1 MKRSLSKIYLLLI
14 SLLILGAVTVAQVKP
29 EVSISENT
37 TNIPLS
43 EKLRVEVEVALKK
56 RDFKQAETL
65 LVNEI
70 NQQKNSAEA
79 AKLLIFT
86 AGIFF
91 LDGDW
96 LNTAICYKKAEK
108 ISPLDARSRFTLAM
122 AYLKLNQPS
131 WAIPEL
137 KKLAQEQPENALYIY
152 WLGRI
157 DYDAQKYD
165 QAVIKLRKAVEL
177 DPTMIRA
184 YDNLGLTYEHLSHN
198 ETAVKSYRTAIELNR
213 QQTNPSPWP
222 NLNLAILL
230 MGKNELGEAEILLR
244 EALRYDAKLPQIH
257 YNLGQILEKQNKPTE
272 AKDAL
277 LQAILLDQNY
287 AEPHYNLSRIY
298 QKQGEKIKAKEELEL
313 FQKLKKR

>member
-1 MKRSLSKIYLLLI
+1 MKRSVTKIYLLLI
-14 SLLILGAVTVAQVKP
+14 SLLILAAVTVAQVKP
-29 EVSISENT
+29 EVSISEYT
-37 TNIPLS
+37 TNIPLP
-43 EKLRVEVEVALKK
+43 EKLRVEVEAAVKK

-79 AKLLIFT
+79 AKLLVFT

-108 ISPLDARSRFTLAM
+108 ISPLDPHSRFTLAM
-122 AYLKLNQPS
+122 AYLKLNQS
-131 WAIPEL
+131 GWAIPEL

-177 DPTMIRA
+177 DPKMMRA
-184 YDNLGLTYEHLSHN
+184 YDNLGLTYEHLSDN
-198 ETAVKSYRTAIELNR
+198 EAAIKSYRTAIELNR
-213 QQTNPSPWP
+213 KQANPSPWP

-230 MGKNELGEAEILLR
+230 MGKNELSEAEILLR

-257 YNLGQILEKQNKPTE
+257 YNLGQILEKQNKPIE
-272 AKDAL
+272 AKEAL
-277 LQAILLDQNY
+277 LQAITLDQNY
-287 AEPHYNLSRIY
+287 AEPHYTLSRIY

>member
-1 MKRSLSKIYLLLI
+1 MKRPVPKIYLLLI
-14 SLLILGAVTVAQVKP
+14 TLLIMGAVTVAQVKP

-37 TNIPLS
+37 TNIALPD
-43 EKLRVEVEVALKK
+43 KLRFEVEAALKK

-70 NQQKNSAEA
+70 NQQKNSVEA

-91 LDGDW
+91 LDSDW
-96 LNTAICYKKAEK
+96 MNAAICYKKAEK

-122 AYLKLNQPS
+122 TYLKLNQAS

-137 KKLAQEQPENALYIY
+137 KKLAQEQPENALYVY

-177 DPTMIRA
+177 DPKMMRA
-184 YDNLGLTYEHLSHN
+184 HDNLGLTYEHLSDN
-198 ETAVKSYRTAIELNR
+198 EAAAKSYRAAIELNR
-213 QQTNPSPWP
+213 KQTNPSPWP

-230 MGKNELGEAEILLR
+230 MGKNELDEAENLLR
-244 EALRYDAKLPQIH
+244 EALRYDAKLPPIY
-257 YNLGQILEKQNKPTE
+257 YNLGQILEKQNKPIE

-287 AEPHYNLSRIY
+287 AEPHYTLSRIY
-298 QKQGEKIKAKEELEL
+298 QKQGEKIKAKEELDL

>member
-1 MKRSLSKIYLLLI
+1 MKPSIAKIYLLLI
-14 SLLILGAVTVAQVKP
+14 GLLILAAVTVAQVKP

-37 TNIPLS
+37 TNIPLP
-43 EKLRVEVEVALKK
+43 EKLRGEVEAALKK

-65 LVNEI
+65 LVSKI
-70 NQQKNSAEA
+70 NQLSNSTEA
-79 AKLLIFT
+79 AKILIFT

-91 LDGDW
+91 LDSDW
-96 LNTAICYKKAEK
+96 MNTAICYKKAEK

-122 AYLKLNQPS
+122 AYLKLNQAS

-177 DPTMIRA
+177 DPKMMRA
-184 YDNLGLTYEHLSHN
+184 HDNLGLTYEHLSDN
-198 ETAVKSYRTAIELNR
+198 EAAVKSYRTAIELN
-213 QQTNPSPWP
+213 QKQPNPSPWP

-230 MGKNELGEAEILLR
+230 IGKNEMSEAESLLR

-272 AKDAL
+272 AKEAL

-287 AEPHYNLSRIY
+287 AEPHYTLSRIY
-298 QKQGEKIKAKEELEL
+298 QKQGEKIKAQEELKL

>member
-1 MKRSLSKIYLLLI
+1 MKRPFTKICLLLT

-29 EVSISENT
+29 EVSVSENT
-37 TNIPLS
+37 TNIPLP
-43 EKLRVEVEVALKK
+43 EKLRTEVEVALKN
-56 RDFKQAETL
+56 RNFKQAETL

-70 NQQKNSAEA
+70 NQRQNSAET
-79 AKLLIFT
+79 AKLLAFT

-108 ISPLDARSRFTLAM
+108 ISPLDVSSRFTLAM

-137 KKLAQEQPENALYIY
+137 KKLVKEQPDNALYIY

-165 QAVIKLRKAVEL
+165 QALIKLRKAVEL

-184 YDNLGLTYEHLSHN
+184 YDNLGLTYEHLSDN
-198 ETAVKSYRTAIELNR
+198 EAAIKSYRTAIELNR
-213 QQTNPSPWP
+213 KQTNPSPWP
-222 NLNLAILL
+222 FLNLAILL
-230 MGKNELGEAEILLR
+230 IGKNELSETEILLR
-244 EALRYDAKLPQIH
+244 EAQRYDAKLPQIH
-257 YNLGQILEKQNKPTE
+257 YNLGQILEKQNKSTE
-272 AKDAL
+272 AKEAL
-277 LQAILLDQNY
+277 LQAITLDQNY
-287 AEPHYNLSRIY
+287 AEPHYTLSRIY
-298 QKQGEKIKAKEELEL
+298 QKQGEKLKAKEELEL

>member
-1 MKRSLSKIYLLLI
+1 MKRRMTIKYLLLI
-14 SLLILGAVTVAQVKP
+14 SLLTLAVVTLAQVKP

-37 TNIPLS
+37 TNISLS
-43 EKLRVEVEVALKK
+43 EKLRGEVEAALKQ

-70 NQQKNSAEA
+70 NQQKNSGEA

-122 AYLKLNQPS
+122 AYLKLNQAS
-131 WAIPEL
+131 WAVPEL
-137 KKLAQEQPENALYIY
+137 KKLVQEQPENALYIY

-177 DPTMIRA
+177 DPTTIRA
-184 YDNLGLTYEHLSHN
+184 YDNLGLTYEHLSDN
-198 ETAVKSYRTAIELNR
+198 EAAAKSYRAAIELNR
-213 QQTNPSPWP
+213 KQTNPSPWP
-222 NLNLAILL
+222 NLNLAILM
-230 MGKNELGEAEILLR
+230 MGKNGLEEAENLLR

-257 YNLGQILEKQNKPTE
+257 YNLGQILAKQNKPIE

-277 LQAILLDQNY
+277 LQAILLDNNY
-287 AEPHYNLSRIY
+287 AEPHYTLSRIY

-313 FQKLKKR
+313 FQKLKKK

>member
-1 MKRSLSKIYLLLI
+1 MKRSVIKNNLLLI
-14 SLLILGAVTVAQVKP
+14 VLLILGAVTVAQVKP
-29 EVSISENT
+29 EVSIAENT
-37 TNIPLS
+37 TNILLP
-43 EKLRVEVEVALKK
+43 EKLRVEVEATLKR
-56 RDFKQAETL
+56 RDFKQAEKL

-70 NQQKNSAEA
+70 NQQQNSAET
-79 AKLLIFT
+79 AKLLTFT

-108 ISPLDARSRFTLAM
+108 ISPLDVSSRFTLAM

-165 QAVIKLRKAVEL
+165 QAVIKLRKVVEL
-177 DPTMIRA
+177 DPKMMRA
-184 YDNLGLTYEHLSHN
+184 HDNLGLTYEHLSDN
-198 ETAVKSYRTAIELNR
+198 EAAVKSYRTAIELNR
-213 QQTNPSPWP
+213 QQVNPSPWP
-222 NLNLAILL
+222 FLNLAILL
-230 MGKNELGEAEILLR
+230 IGKNELSEAAILLR
-244 EALRYDAKLPQIH
+244 EAQHFDAKLPQIH
-257 YNLGQILEKQNKPTE
+257 YNLGQVLEKQNKSTE
-272 AKDAL
+272 AKEAL
-277 LQAILLDQNY
+277 LQAITLDQNY
-287 AEPHYNLSRIY
+287 AEPHYTLSRIY